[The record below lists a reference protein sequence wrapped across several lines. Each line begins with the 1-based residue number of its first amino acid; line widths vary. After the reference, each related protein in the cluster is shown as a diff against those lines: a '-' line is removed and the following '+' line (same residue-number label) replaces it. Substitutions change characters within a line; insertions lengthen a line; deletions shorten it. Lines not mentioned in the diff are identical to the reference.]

1 MKKRQHRNTDTGK
14 KRKQEDYQG
23 LLCTCTLEKNSPPFL
38 CTSVL
43 FLVEQNYKMLL
54 LNIFLIL

>member
-43 FLVEQNYKMLL
+43 FLVE
-54 LNIFLIL
+54 